1 MPTYDYK
8 CQSCGHTF
16 EHFQAMSDE
25 PLKTCPECGGELKRL
40 IGGGLGV
47 IFKGSGFYVTDNR
60 TGGSGGRKSASAS
73 AAPSSESSGT
83 SGNSGNSN
91 SGGSGASNSSG
102 SDAKTGSGDKS
113 EKKSGTAVKDK

>member
-8 CQSCGHTF
+8 CKDCEYKF

-25 PLKTCPECGGELKRL
+25 PLTTCPECGGELKRL

-60 TGGSGGRKSASAS
+60 KSGGGRSKGGSGDSDSQKEGEKPVKKEGTDKKSDHSSTPVS
-73 AAPSSESSGT
+73 AASSSS
-83 SGNSGNSN
+83 
-91 SGGSGASNSSG
+91 
-102 SDAKTGSGDKS
+102 DK
-113 EKKSGTAVKDK
+113 K

>member
-8 CQSCGHTF
+8 CTACGYKF

-25 PLKTCPECGGELKRL
+25 ALTTCPECGGELKRL

-60 TGGSGGRKSASAS
+60 KGGGGRAGSSAGGSDSRSDSRSDGGKTEKKEGTGKKSEASSAPVAASTSAS
-73 AAPSSESSGT
+73 
-83 SGNSGNSN
+83 
-91 SGGSGASNSSG
+91 
-102 SDAKTGSGDKS
+102 DK
-113 EKKSGTAVKDK
+113 KN

>member
-8 CQSCGHTF
+8 CQSCGYTF

-60 TGGSGGRKSASAS
+60 TGGSGGKRSTSTS
-73 AAPSSESSGT
+73 SSESSR
-83 SGNSGNSN
+83 
-91 SGGSGASNSSG
+91 SGGANSSG
-102 SDAKTGSGDKS
+102 SDTKTGSGVS
-113 EKKSGTAVKDK
+113 PEKKSGTAVKDK